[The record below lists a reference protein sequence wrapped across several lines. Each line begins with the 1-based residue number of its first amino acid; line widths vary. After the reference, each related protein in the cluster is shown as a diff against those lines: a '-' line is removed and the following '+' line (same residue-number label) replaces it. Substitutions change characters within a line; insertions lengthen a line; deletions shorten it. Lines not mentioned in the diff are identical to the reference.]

1 MKPDNAAQRISTVIR
16 ITKESQDIVIHMDNP
31 ELLDHVIHMV
41 LLDHVIR
48 MVPLDHVIRMVLL
61 VHATP
66 MEEHQDP
73 EIPMG
78 LQIREALD
86 LDIPS
91 LQPKKTRSS
100 LRGKSCILWFKNGG
114 WKIHWRNCLIFL
126 IKTTWTYYRS
136 RGSYT
141 SPGFTPGGSYKDT
154 AFARGREQRLSS
166 KEQEAHKAAKPGDR
180 TSATSP
186 FTRASFGT
194 TFGKDTSEIHDISG
208 DGRTITTVT
217 TRTITC
223 EFVSLFYWSNSW
235 F

>member
-1 MKPDNAAQRISTVIR
+1 MKPDDAVQRISTVLQ

-41 LLDHVIR
+41 LLDHVIRMELLEHVTR

-91 LQPKKTRSS
+91 PQPKKTRSL
-100 LRGKSCILWFKNGG
+100 LRGKSCILWFKYGG
-114 WKIHWRNCLIFL
+114 
-126 IKTTWTYYRS
+126 
-136 RGSYT
+136 
-141 SPGFTPGGSYKDT
+141 
-154 AFARGREQRLSS
+154 
-166 KEQEAHKAAKPGDR
+166 
-180 TSATSP
+180 
-186 FTRASFGT
+186 
-194 TFGKDTSEIHDISG
+194 
-208 DGRTITTVT
+208 
-217 TRTITC
+217 
-223 EFVSLFYWSNSW
+223 
-235 F
+235 

>member
-1 MKPDNAAQRISTVIR
+1 MKPDNAVQRISTVLQ

-41 LLDHVIR
+41 LLDHVIRIELLEHVIRMELLEHVTR

-100 LRGKSCILWFKNGG
+100 LRGISCILWFKNGG
-114 WKIHWRNCLIFL
+114 
-126 IKTTWTYYRS
+126 
-136 RGSYT
+136 
-141 SPGFTPGGSYKDT
+141 
-154 AFARGREQRLSS
+154 
-166 KEQEAHKAAKPGDR
+166 
-180 TSATSP
+180 
-186 FTRASFGT
+186 
-194 TFGKDTSEIHDISG
+194 
-208 DGRTITTVT
+208 
-217 TRTITC
+217 
-223 EFVSLFYWSNSW
+223 
-235 F
+235 